1 MRWPSGVLWKLARY
15 GGVVGVALGSAAISY
30 GHIHA
35 VLLSWGY
42 NQLAAGVGPLVI
54 DGLMVVAGFAL
65 LATAKHQAGA
75 STPPTGDTD
84 RQPHDGKSS

>member
-1 MRWPSGVLWKLARY
+1 MLWKLARY

-30 GHIHA
+30 GHIHT
-35 VLLSWGY
+35 VLTSWGY
-42 NQLAAGVGPLVI
+42 GHLAAAVGPLVI

-75 STPPTGDTD
+75 SPPPAGDTD
-84 RQPHDGKSS
+84 HQPRAEMSL